1 MKIRTLSPISLLTA
15 TAAILAIG
23 AIPVAHAANIWD
35 GGGADANWNTAN
47 NWDDNVVPVSPQN
60 LTFSGDVQTS
70 TNNNITGNFTAGTG
84 GNATN
89 GITFGNTG
97 AVGTSAFTLAGNQIT
112 LVAGSGAGGSII
124 SSAVTVGSI
133 TDTISLGLIL
143 PGTGTF
149 APGASHN
156 LIISGAISQ
165 TGGTRGIIKTGTGEL
180 FLQNAGNSFLGTTTI
195 NTGTLTV
202 NVAGGI
208 QNSGTNSALG
218 AGTAGA
224 NSQINFSGGTLNVTL
239 GAGSTDRQVRVGS
252 TTVGNAAG
260 AIINNNSTNGGTP
273 LVFSNAAFNVSAA
286 GNITATRNL
295 GLGGSNTDA
304 NAISGVIIDSATGTG
319 GLVSVTKSGAG
330 KWILSGTNTY
340 TGNTTVSAGTLLIN
354 GNQIASTGAVNVS
367 GATSILGGNGTI
379 GGAVAIGANSTLSPG
394 NSPGLLTMNSTLTLS
409 SVDSKLNFEIATGA
423 RGTNYDAVNVT
434 GLLTYNGDLTLTI
447 GATIADGTYDL
458 FGGAAAGAL
467 SQTGSFD
474 TIAFAGGA
482 YSGSWVNNSGIWT
495 VTSAGQ
501 NFTFTQSTGDLV
513 VAVPEPATWGLLT
526 ASLTGLMIFR
536 RRRV

>member
-1 MKIRTLSPISLLTA
+1 MKIRTTSRISLLTA

-35 GGGADANWNTAN
+35 GGAGTGNWNDAN
-47 NWDDNVVPVSPQN
+47 NWDNNTVPSVGGNP
-60 LTFSGDVQTS
+60 TFAGDVQTVTS
-70 TNNNITGNFTAGTG
+70 NNISSFTASGFFFTNNGTVGTSSFTLG
-84 GNATN
+84 GN
-89 GITFGNTG
+89 GITS
-97 AVGTSAFTLAGNQIT
+97 SAAFAIT
-112 LVAGSGAGGSII
+112 TTALTAGSALTDIIDLNIAGGQNIT
-124 SSAVTVGSI
+124 VTAN
-133 TDTISLGLIL
+133 T
-143 PGTGTF
+143 
-149 APGASHN
+149 SHN
-156 LIISGAISQ
+156 VTINGVVSGGRS
-165 TGGTRGIIKTGTGEL
+165 IIKTG
-180 FLQNAGNSFLGTTTI
+180 AGNL
-195 NTGTLTV
+195 TLTNAANSFTGGV
-202 NVAGGI
+202 NLNQGALIVNSATGI
-208 QNSGTNSALG
+208 ADIGTNSALG
-218 AGTAGA
+218 ANGTLKIGNASA
-224 NSQINFSGGTLNVTL
+224 DGTLNFL
-239 GAGSTDRQVRVGS
+239 AGAASSNRQVTIGA
-252 TTVGNAAG
+252 TTITATGG
-260 AIINNNSTNGGTP
+260 AIILNNSANGSNP
-273 LVFSNAAFNVSAA
+273 LVFTNAAFNV
-286 GNITATRNL
+286 TANSSMTASRL
-295 GLGGSNTDA
+295 LTLGGSNTDA
-304 NAISGVIIDSATGTG
+304 NAINGAIIDNNTAGGGTIR
-319 GLVSVTKSGAG
+319 VTKTDAG

-513 VAVPEPATWGLLT
+513 IAVPEPATWALLTTSLAGLL
-526 ASLTGLMIFR
+526 IFR
-536 RRRV
+536 RRQA